1 MSKKEIKHDNS
12 ADIKYEDLQLSLKK
26 EEQNLKEIS
35 SKIKSLKS
43 NIKDNDKKIVDLYR
57 ISASDAYSTK
67 TRDYAKNQI
76 RTLRDSIK
84 ADSREIKKLSEERLL
99 SKEKIASLNKEIGA
113 SGLKKGKG
121 VALQEEIHL
130 DIPED
135 EIWTYQVE
143 GLAPPHINKP
153 YKHYGLKKAIFAIVI
168 IIAVS
173 LSMYFSVRTVQS
185 DVFEY
190 TQTESGYQFDKF
202 SNTGYITE
210 LDINYVSSLTY
221 DNNNNDPETNF
232 VVNADESKKIT
243 AIREYAFN
251 CDGTIKV
258 INIGENVLEID
269 GKSFYS
275 CWALERIEVDENN
288 PNYCDV
294 DGVLYNKD
302 MTEVICY
309 PCNHDEYLRQK
320 YGYERELYRDEVT
333 PEYQRDIQTYVVPS
347 TVKTLGELCFN
358 YANLREIYL
367 PEGLERVETLA
378 VFKLH
383 ERVDEWST
391 TPSLSNVYTYK
402 SETAVA
408 DTHFTSQEALGE
420 VYLSLPEG
428 LKYIGSDAFSYNQT
442 LTYVYIPASVTEIG
456 HHAFWDTCYKEDGN
470 IKGVSVINVA
480 VSEGEFDSVETG
492 DDWRPQYDYMLFK
505 KSVDIKY
512 SSERQP
518 MP

>member
-1 MSKKEIKHDNS
+1 MSKKEKKMKGTDLQS
-12 ADIKYEDLQLSLKK
+12 DIK
-26 EEQNLKEIS
+26 
-35 SKIKSLKS
+35 
-43 NIKDNDKKIVDLYR
+43 
-57 ISASDAYSTK
+57 
-67 TRDYAKNQI
+67 
-76 RTLRDSIK
+76 
-84 ADSREIKKLSEERLL
+84 
-99 SKEKIASLNKEIGA
+99 
-113 SGLKKGKG
+113 
-121 VALQEEIHL
+121 L

-190 TQTESGYQFDKF
+190 SQLESGYKFDKF

-210 LDINYVSSLTY
+210 LDIDYVSSIEY
-221 DNNNNDPETNF
+221 NNEIEDPATNF
-232 VVNADESKKIT
+232 SFAKDEAKKIT
-243 AIREYAFN
+243 EIREYAFN

-258 INIGENVLEID
+258 VNIGADVLEID

-320 YGYERELYRDEVT
+320 YGYEKELYRDEVT
-333 PEYQRDIQTYVVPS
+333 PEYQRDVQTYVVPS

-367 PEGLERVETLA
+367 PEGLESIETLA
-378 VFKLH
+378 IFKLH

-391 TPSLSNVYTYK
+391 TPSLSNIYTYK
-402 SETAVA
+402 SASPVT
-408 DTHFTSQEALGE
+408 DSHFTSQEALGE
-420 VYLSLPEG
+420 IYLSLPEG
-428 LKYIGSDAFSYNQT
+428 LKFIGSDALSYNQS
-442 LTYVYIPASVTEIG
+442 LSYVYIPSSVTEIG
-456 HHAFWDTCYKEDGN
+456 HHAFWDDCYKEGKE
-470 IKGVSVINVA
+470 IKGVNVINVA
-480 VSEGEFDSVETG
+480 ASEEEFKSVDLG
-492 DDWRPQYDYMLFK
+492 DNWRPQYDYLLFK
-505 KSVDIKY
+505 KSIDINY
-512 SSERQP
+512 SAERQA
-518 MP
+518 MS